1 MPRLPIDKALRVL
14 EALNARPVM
23 SLTAIAD
30 GAGLARS
37 TAVRVLEALCAAGYA
52 QHLSRSAGYRVT
64 AKALRLSAGVHPAER
79 IVDAA
84 AVPMRA
90 FTRTHRWPL
99 FIAVR
104 EDTRMSVRY
113 GTVGDSPY
121 AVDPSVF
128 DQPSPMLL
136 GAVGRAYLAF
146 CPDAERR
153 EVLKALKTSRR
164 RSDALA
170 RDEAAMAAI
179 LRETRRKGYAVT
191 DERLRALT
199 EPVAPKWRDTRRR
212 ATGLAV
218 PVLEDGRAVA
228 ALVLRYFPNAL
239 SEAEAAGRYLAP
251 LEAVAAAIVA
261 EARRDNG
268 TERRVAR

>member
-1 MPRLPIDKALRVL
+1 MTRLPVDKALRVL
-14 EALNARPVM
+14 EALNAKPVM
-23 SLTAIAD
+23 TLAEVAQ
-30 GAGLARS
+30 GAGLAKS
-37 TAVRVLEALCAAGYA
+37 SAVRLLQALTAAGYA

-64 AKALRLSAGVHPAER
+64 SKVLGLSSGVHPAER

-84 AVPMRA
+84 TAPMRA
-90 FTRTHRWPL
+90 FTRAHRWPL

-104 EDTRMSVRY
+104 DGLRMSVRY

-153 EVLKALKTSRR
+153 AIVKSLKASRR

-170 RDEAAMAAI
+170 KDETALAAI

-218 PVLEDGRAVA
+218 PVTAEGRVQAS
-228 ALVLRYFPNAL
+228 LVLRYFPNAL
-239 SEAEAAGRYLAP
+239 TETDAAAQYLEP
-251 LEAVAAAIVA
+251 LRTLAAQVAAAQ
-261 EARRDNG
+261 
-268 TERRVAR
+268 